1 MKSLNINNIPLELRT
16 TPRWV
21 VWKHEGS
28 AEKIPYSAKTGH
40 KVNITKADAGS
51 EFGVACKRYAS
62 GRFSGIGFILNGDGI
77 FAADL
82 DDCVTDGRI
91 DPRADEVLQLLGS
104 GYLEYSPSGR
114 GVHMWGRCV
123 TGSDG
128 RRGEVNGI
136 SVELY
141 SDRRYITVTSESV
154 SEANVGL
161 PALAGYDVVLNKI
174 GRFCDASSVVD
185 LTVLAASADDIAD
198 KVLFTQEAQDIQDKQ
213 ETQVIQEMQEIDDG
227 HEIEASS
234 TPIEILKEF
243 PPICFVTK
251 PGQRHTKLFQL
262 ARWLMAELPNPNEEL
277 LRRYVQEWHKR
288 FVVNMNTKD
297 FDVTWLE
304 FVNSWAHIRY
314 PMGAVFDH
322 AVNNPCP
329 LPAWM
334 SEHGLGAFVDQLL
347 GVCLR
352 LAANSPD
359 GIFFLASRPLA
370 EKLGY
375 SHQFVQINLNCLM
388 RYGYLERIYKGHTGR
403 ASEYRIGIHRV
414 DPFVR

>member
-1 MKSLNINNIPLELRT
+1 MKSLNIDNIPLELRSN
-16 TPRWV
+16 PRWV

-28 AEKIPYSAKTGH
+28 AGKIPYSAKTGH

-51 EFGVACKRYAS
+51 EFSVACERYAS
-62 GRFSGIGFILNGDGI
+62 GLFSGVGFILNGDGVV
-77 FAADL
+77 AADL
-82 DDCVTDGRI
+82 DDCVTDGCI
-91 DPRADEVLQLLGS
+91 DPRVHDVLQLLGS

-114 GVHMWGRCV
+114 GVHMWGRCA
-123 TGSDG
+123 TRSDG
-128 RRGEVNGI
+128 CRGEINGI

-141 SDRRYITVTSESV
+141 SDRRYITITSESL
-154 SEANVGL
+154 SGANVDL
-161 PALAGYDVVLNKI
+161 PALTGYDVVLNKM
-174 GRFCDASSVVD
+174 GRFFDTSSVVD
-185 LTVLAASADDIAD
+185 HTVLAGSADDLAD
-198 KVLFTQEAQDIQDKQ
+198 KVLFTQEAQDNQDKQ

-234 TPIEILKEF
+234 TSLEIQKEF

-262 ARWLMAELPNPNEEL
+262 ARWLMAELPNPNEAL
-277 LRRYVQEWHKR
+277 LRLYVQEWHKR

-304 FVNSWAHIRY
+304 FVNSWKHIRY
-314 PMGAVFDH
+314 PMGEVLDH
-322 AVNNPCP
+322 AVNNPFP

-334 SEHGLGAFVDQLL
+334 SGHRLGAFVDELL

-352 LAANSPD
+352 LAAKSPD

-370 EKLGY
+370 EKLGC
-375 SHQFVQINLNCLM
+375 SHQFVQTNLNGLV
-388 RYGYLERIYKGHTGR
+388 RYGYLELIYKGHTGR